1 MKVQKTSELHTQF
14 SLFPSQNF
22 EVFKNRFYQSDLG
35 KIYSAIPWDEMIKT
49 FDIKEEQEGRKFL
62 FPPQGRLA
70 LMFLKNYSGL
80 SDRKLIE
87 HLNGNIEW
95 QFFCGIFLGF
105 NRIHNY
111 KIVSQIRCE
120 LATKLDIEKTEKVFY
135 DYWKPFINDSEK
147 VLIDATCYESEMRYP
162 TDVKLLWECVE
173 WCHKRMV
180 KISKLLSIPRL
191 RTKYLKWIKRYVNFS
206 KMKRKSKKQ
215 RDALRRSS
223 LLLIE
228 KLIEFLE
235 QHDHFFNSRELK
247 RIQIIKKVYIQQHAW
262 FYKGETPKDR
272 IVSLHKEYVRPIV
285 RGKEIRNVEFG
296 AKVNKIQIDG
306 INFIETLSFNAF
318 NEGVRFKQCIHKAER
333 LTLSE
338 IKIVGADAIFA
349 TNENRRFATKQGI
362 QTDFKPKGPKSKDYK
377 QRKQLQALITKERA
391 SRLEG
396 SFGKDKEHY
405 HLRKI
410 KAKTEPNERLW
421 IFFGV
426 HVGNALEIGRRKMT
440 DLKKKSA

>member
-1 MKVQKTSELHTQF
+1 M
-14 SLFPSQNF
+14 
-22 EVFKNRFYQSDLG
+22 FKSRFYQSDLG
-35 KIYSAIPWDEMIKT
+35 KIYSAIPWYEMIKI

-87 HLNGNIEW
+87 HFNGNIEW

-105 NRIHNY
+105 NRIRNY

-120 LATKLDIEKTEKVFY
+120 LADKLDIENTEKIFY
-135 DYWKPFINDSEK
+135 NYWKPFINNPEK

-206 KMKRKSKKQ
+206 KMKRKPKKQ

-228 KLIEFLE
+228 KLIDFLE

-262 FYKGETPKDR
+262 FYKGKKPKDR

-285 RGKEIRNVEFG
+285 RGKEIRSVEFG
-296 AKVNKIQIDG
+296 PKVNKIQIDG
-306 INFIETLSFNAF
+306 ISFIENLSFNAF
-318 NEGVRFKQCIHKAER
+318 NEGIRFKQSILKAQV
-333 LTLSE
+333 LKLSE
-338 IKIVGADAIFA
+338 TKIVGADAIFA
-349 TNENRRFATKQGI
+349 TNENRRFATKEGI
-362 QTDFKPKGPKSKDYK
+362 QTDFKPKGPKPKDYK

-410 KAKTEPNERLW
+410 KAKTEPNEKLW

-426 HVGNALEIGRRKMT
+426 HVGNALEIGRRKMA